1 MEKILVVDD
10 EKEIV
15 ELIEIYMVGDGYQV
29 FKAFSADGA
38 LSILEK
44 EDISLMIADIMMPG
58 MNGIDLCKRVR
69 ETKNI
74 PIIFLSAKTSEL
86 DKIVGLG
93 AGADDYLTK
102 PFSPLELSAR
112 VKSQL
117 RRFRTLNPANAVEA
131 DPDSVELTNLK
142 IEKKSRRVWAY
153 GEEIKLT
160 PTEFEILYLL
170 AAHPGTVYSTE
181 DIFTSIWNEKA
192 FEANNTVMVH
202 VRRLRTKLK
211 EDEHEEKLI
220 STVWGVGYKIEG

>member
-1 MEKILVVDD
+1 MENILIVDD

-15 ELIEIYMVGDGYQV
+15 ELIEIYMIEDGHQV
-29 FKAFSADGA
+29 FKAFSADAA
-38 LSILEK
+38 LGIIER

-58 MNGIDLCKRVR
+58 MNGIELCKKVR

-74 PIIFLSAKTSEL
+74 PIIIISAKTSEL
-86 DKIVGLG
+86 DKIVGLS

-117 RRFRTLNPANAVEA
+117 RRFRTLNPANAPEVSQ
-131 DPDSVELTNLK
+131 DFIELTNLR
-142 IEKKSRRVWAY
+142 IDKKSRRVWAY
-153 GEEIKLT
+153 ETEIKLT
-160 PTEFEILYLL
+160 PTEFDILYLL
-170 AAHPGTVYSTE
+170 ASHPGTVYSTE

-192 FEANNTVMVH
+192 FESNNTVMVH
-202 VRRLRTKLK
+202 VRRLRTKLN
-211 EDEHEEKLI
+211 EDEHENKLI

>member
-29 FKAFSADGA
+29 FKAYSADGA
-38 LSILEK
+38 LGILER

-58 MNGIDLCKRVR
+58 MNGLDLCKKVR

-74 PIIFLSAKTSEL
+74 PIIIISAKTGEL

-112 VKSQL
+112 VKSQI
-117 RRFRTLNPANAVEA
+117 RRFRTLNPATAHVVNSDIIEM
-131 DPDSVELTNLK
+131 PNLR
-142 IEKKSRRVWAY
+142 IDKKSRRVWAY
-153 GEEIKLT
+153 EEEIKLT

-170 AAHPGTVYSTE
+170 ASHPGTVYSTE

-192 FEANNTVMVH
+192 FESNNTVMVH
-202 VRRLRTKLK
+202 VRRLRTKLN
-211 EDEHEEKLI
+211 EDEHDAKLI